1 MQQKQQQHHAIMENQ
16 TQTLLHCK
24 PPAAAAYSRSSSI
37 SSNWRHFT
45 LLPCLSALPCL
56 SPASCKKT
64 SNRQLSETFIATM
77 KGRDHAALSTPTTDI
92 NHIDSTY
99 APSLF
104 LLKFY
109 RDICISINI
118 FNCIASGAGLK
129 LTIDIK

>member
-24 PPAAAAYSRSSSI
+24 PAAAYSRSSSI

-64 SNRQLSETFIATM
+64 SDRQLSETFIATM

-92 NHIDSTY
+92 DHIDSTY
-99 APSLF
+99 APSL
-104 LLKFY
+104 LLFY